1 MRNFLLLIL
10 ITALAGCAHN
20 TVYKTWGKRLDELP
34 NQNGRADDVSM
45 ILGSPPTRCDAVAG
59 PSPIIGAR
67 IDREKPIVLAVT
79 PSGPADQVG
88 LRAGDSISMV
98 SGQAVSNTEQ
108 VRSIFRANLR
118 EGQPLQIGTNR
129 GTLSITPRVP
139 KAEQC
144 YWDIQGGRVV
154 RSGGS
159 AYVNQWGGSSGWAG
173 SANQQ
178 FFRASCRINDGFVS
192 GCQWNWQQ

>member
-1 MRNFLLLIL
+1 MRDFLLVIL
-10 ITALAGCAHN
+10 ITALASCAHN
-20 TVYKTWGKRLDELP
+20 TVYKTCGKRLDDLP

-59 PSPIIGAR
+59 ASPMIGAR

-79 PSGPADQVG
+79 PSSPADQVG
-88 LRAGDSISMV
+88 LRAGDSILAV
-98 SGQAVSNTEQ
+98 SGQSVSNAEQ
-108 VRSIFRANLR
+108 VRSILRTNLR

-129 GTLSITPRVP
+129 GTVSITPRVP

-144 YWDIQGGRVV
+144 YWDIQGGQVV

-159 AYVNQWGGSSGWAG
+159 AYVNQWSGSAGWGG